1 MITFTELEVVLGIGI
16 IAILWAN
23 RNLHRELVQRAEE
36 RLRMINMMQEVA
48 DGELL
53 IERVENGVRIVKKN
67 PRPQASIVPTG
78 EGSQRRS

>member
-16 IAILWAN
+16 IAVLWAN

-78 EGSQRRS
+78 EGSQGRP